1 MAAKRKRKRRKRDKR
16 SLTPTGREGKGPFKD
31 DRELAVRAGRK
42 GGSVKRKRTF
52 DTQPGLAARAAKLA
66 QMHRKINEGKYPPPP
81 KINKF
86 TWKY

>member
-1 MAAKRKRKRRKRDKR
+1 MRVLMAKRKRRRH
-16 SLTPTGREGKGPFKD
+16 SLTPTGREGQGPFKD

-66 QMHRKINEGKYPPPP
+66 QLHRRINEGKYPPKPQ
-81 KINKF
+81 INRF